1 MNASGIVSIVGG
13 QYWADVMVQAIV
25 LGLLTISIYTD
36 CRSRRIPNWLTY
48 SALLAAIVINAIAV
62 PSEATSNTVIVY
74 GHSVQLPGAIGL
86 RASLVGAI
94 GCFGVMFVLYDL
106 AGSGGGDLKLAT
118 ALGAFLGVQNGIFI
132 ILWAH
137 LLAGGVLLI
146 WAARAHGPWMLAKLL
161 ARSIARLFFHRWI
174 SPPRAE
180 DMRLLQ
186 KPIPLAGFF
195 AAGVLFTLFGVSLP

>member
-1 MNASGIVSIVGG
+1 MNAPGIKSSVGG
-13 QYWADVMVQAIV
+13 QYWADVMVQVIV
-25 LGLLTISIYTD
+25 LGLLAISIYTD

-48 SALLAAIVINAIAV
+48 SAFLAAIAINAIAV
-62 PSEATSNTVIVY
+62 PSETVADTLTGFGYSI
-74 GHSVQLPGAIGL
+74 QLPGVIGL
-86 RASLVGAI
+86 RSSLIGAV

-118 ALGAFLGVQNGIFI
+118 TLGAFLGVQHGIFI

-137 LLAGGVLLI
+137 LLGGGALLV
-146 WAARAHGPWMLAKLL
+146 WAAWAHGPWTLIRLL
-161 ARSIARLFFHRWI
+161 ARSVARLFFHRWI
-174 SPPRAE
+174 GPPSAV

-195 AAGVLFTLFGVSLP
+195 AAGVLFTLSGVSLP